1 MISINDEGFIVTE
14 TLIMGSPPLDA
25 IITVS
30 TRENEAFGF
39 RLAGLLDRF
48 LDMPNRREFLG
59 FALLAIGMAIR
70 VGGAV
75 WYVAANESTHRH
87 SRSA

>member
-1 MISINDEGFIVTE
+1 MTE
-14 TLIMGSPPLDA
+14 SVVIGSSPLDA

-30 TRENEAFGF
+30 IPQNDVFGF
-39 RLAGLLDRF
+39 RLPGPLDRF
-48 LDMPNRREFLG
+48 LDMPNRRELLG

-75 WYVAANESTHRH
+75 WYEAATGPTHHQFH
-87 SRSA
+87 SA